1 MPQSCAGKVLGA
13 ELGPLGP
20 HTGMVVVRGGGG
32 FGGGSADDL
41 STRGKISQ
49 PHLQPQI
56 CQEPGDPLTGC
67 ERCQSAWIAFGRELD
82 NCFESCFFLLPSEWK
97 KKYIKWEFFG

>member
-1 MPQSCAGKVLGA
+1 MGV
-13 ELGPLGP
+13 
-20 HTGMVVVRGGGG
+20 G

-49 PHLQPQI
+49 PHLLLQV

-67 ERCQSAWIAFGRELD
+67 ERCQSAWIAFG
-82 NCFESCFFLLPSEWK
+82 NWTIVFKAVFFFWKNVLPSEWK
-97 KKYIKWEFFG
+97 TKYIEPIYKVGISLAANRN

>member
-1 MPQSCAGKVLGA
+1 MGV
-13 ELGPLGP
+13 
-20 HTGMVVVRGGGG
+20 G

-41 STRGKISQ
+41 STTGNISQ
-49 PHLQPQI
+49 PHLLPQV

-82 NCFESCFFLLPSEWK
+82 NCFVSCFFLLEK
-97 KKYIKWEFFG
+97 CIAK

>member
-1 MPQSCAGKVLGA
+1 MGV
-13 ELGPLGP
+13 
-20 HTGMVVVRGGGG
+20 G

-49 PHLQPQI
+49 PHLLPQV

-82 NCFESCFFLLPSEWK
+82 NCFVICFFLLPSEWK
-97 KKYIKWEFFG
+97 TKYIEPIYKVGILWLQTSTEDFIGWWKILGTPRLWMF